1 MRREPL
7 SRRYFFHGIYAAACR
22 QAIAV
27 TRKKILIALI
37 DGLDPAYIDAS
48 DMPTLRR
55 LMRAG
60 TYRIGKSAMPS
71 LTNVNTASLATG
83 TFPEGHGIT
92 ANTLYDAETGVEV
105 ELADPKYL
113 KAPTLLRRA
122 IAKGMRT
129 AFVGAKGKIHR
140 LIGGGAQV
148 SRCAENEGVPM
159 YDAENSY
166 WVLERGR
173 ELLRRDGIS
182 LLYLTTSDYM
192 MHTYAPEHEESQKH
206 LAQVDRLLGR
216 MLNDHP
222 KLELYLCADHGMN
235 AKTVGLDPVE
245 ILAAK
250 GVRSRAAAAIAD
262 AHKVHHKD
270 LGGSVYIDLET
281 PTEAEKARDILLAER
296 GIEEVL
302 LRQEAVQRFRLYP
315 SRTGDLMVLGAP
327 SVALG
332 RLNRQREDIQIRSHG
347 SLHETNIPLLV
358 YGRKVRPPSSIVE
371 LTAARPWED

>member
-235 AKTVGLDPVE
+235 AKTVGLDPVK

>member
-1 MRREPL
+1 
-7 SRRYFFHGIYAAACR
+7 
-22 QAIAV
+22 
-27 TRKKILIALI
+27 
-37 DGLDPAYIDAS
+37 
-48 DMPTLRR
+48 MPTLRR

-235 AKTVGLDPVE
+235 AKTVGLDPVK